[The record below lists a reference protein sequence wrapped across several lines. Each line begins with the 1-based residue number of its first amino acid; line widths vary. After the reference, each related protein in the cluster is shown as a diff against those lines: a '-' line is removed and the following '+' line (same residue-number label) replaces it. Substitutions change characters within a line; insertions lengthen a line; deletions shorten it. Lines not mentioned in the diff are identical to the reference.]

1 MRSMIQW
8 VIYIKHC
15 QKQNS
20 LPNLVTFSGMAE
32 SEQRKTGAG
41 SDQEVEKDEADNR
54 MEEGE
59 HLLDESDSEDALA
72 TAAKGHPGNPPDNMK
87 ESATVK
93 NSTNSVGQLASNFM
107 KNVRVGC
114 NEVFTN

>member
-1 MRSMIQW
+1 MCYTVYR
-8 VIYIKHC
+8 KHR

-20 LPNLVTFSGMAE
+20 LPNLDTFSGMAE

-59 HLLDESDSEDALA
+59 HLLDESDSEDTLV
-72 TAAKGHPGNPPDNMK
+72 TAAKAHPGNPPDNTQ
-87 ESATVK
+87 ESALLKPAPTQ
-93 NSTNSVGQLASNFM
+93 SDSLQATL
-107 KNVRVGC
+107 
-114 NEVFTN
+114 

>member
-8 VIYIKHC
+8 DIYIKRR

-59 HLLDESDSEDALA
+59 HLLDESDSEDALV
-72 TAAKGHPGNPPDNMK
+72 TAAKAHPGNPP
-87 ESATVK
+87 
-93 NSTNSVGQLASNFM
+93 GQHAG
-107 KNVRVGC
+107 KCRC
-114 NEVFTN
+114 